1 MSNYDKTWE
10 LMNDL
15 EQSFSQIATIE
26 FLSNKLIEAS
36 DTNNLRDV
44 VEISQALVAFVPVYT
59 KNFDEKFKKCW
70 EGVVTPELKDYNLID
85 KDMTGN

>member
-1 MSNYDKTWE
+1 
-10 LMNDL
+10 MNDL

-70 EGVVTPELKDYNLID
+70 EGVVTPELKSYNQLD

>member
-1 MSNYDKTWE
+1 MTKYDEVWE

-15 EQSFSQIATIE
+15 EQSFSHIATIE
-26 FLSNKLIEAS
+26 FLSGKLVEAS
-36 DTNNLRDV
+36 SSNNRQDV
-44 VEISQALVAFVPVYT
+44 VDISHALLAFVPVFT
-59 KNFDEKFKKCW
+59 KNFDENFKKCW

>member
-36 DTNNLRDV
+36 D
-44 VEISQALVAFVPVYT
+44 ISQALVAFVPVYT

-85 KDMTGN
+85 KI

>member
-1 MSNYDKTWE
+1 MTDYDKTWE

-70 EGVVTPELKDYNLID
+70 EEVVTPELKGYNQLD

>member
-1 MSNYDKTWE
+1 MSNYDRTWE

-70 EGVVTPELKDYNLID
+70 EEVVTPELKCYNQLD
-85 KDMTGN
+85 KDMTGD

>member
-1 MSNYDKTWE
+1 MTDYDKTWE

-70 EGVVTPELKDYNLID
+70 EEVVTPELKGYNQLD
-85 KDMTGN
+85 KDITGN

>member
-1 MSNYDKTWE
+1 MTDYDKTWE

-44 VEISQALVAFVPVYT
+44 VEISQALVPVYT

-70 EGVVTPELKDYNLID
+70 EGVVTPELKVYNQLD
-85 KDMTGN
+85 KDITGN